1 MVLLDTPSSSN
12 VNPFLFEFESFPAL
26 LLFFKSLFSLD
37 NWAVFSLYKY
47 KSFSNWV
54 IFLSLSFNDW
64 LISSNFFSSRL
75 NLSVNVRLYSNNFS

>member
-12 VNPFLFEFESFPAL
+12 VNPFLFELSFSAL

-47 KSFSNWV
+47 NSFSNWV
-54 IFLSLSFNDW
+54 IFLFLSFNDW